1 MALFNVTVKLYFGA
15 GEIIIKNINAKNEE
29 EAEKYIEEIGLR
41 EIIHKLD
48 NNYYRYET
56 KMTMSI

>member
-1 MALFNVTVKLYFGA
+1 MALFNVTVKLYFDA

-29 EAEKYIEEIGLR
+29 EAEKYVEEIGLR